1 MLNSISPYRILWLQV
16 LFDLPVTTEKQR
28 KSATKFRNF
37 LLDHGFEMAQFSV
50 YQKFCNGTE
59 IAEKYIKYVE
69 KNIPESGKIHILKF
83 TDKQYENIITFN
95 GKAEKKSPKN
105 PEQYELF

>member
-1 MLNSISPYRILWLQV
+1 LSQLSSYRILWVQV
-16 LFDLPVTTEKQR
+16 LFDLPTQTKSQR
-28 KSATKFRNF
+28 RSASEFRNS
-37 LLDHGFEMAQFSV
+37 LLDLGFEMAQFSV

-59 IAEKYIKYVE
+59 SAEKYTKYVE
-69 KNIPESGKIHILKF
+69 NMVPEFGKVHILKF

>member
-1 MLNSISPYRILWLQV
+1 MSQLSSYRILWVQV
-16 LFDLPVTTEKQR
+16 LFDLPTQTKSQR
-28 KSATKFRNF
+28 RCASEFRNS
-37 LLDHGFEMAQFSV
+37 LLDLGFEMAQFLV

-59 IAEKYIKYVE
+59 IAEKYTKYVE
-69 KNIPESGKIHILKF
+69 NIVPEFGKVHILKF